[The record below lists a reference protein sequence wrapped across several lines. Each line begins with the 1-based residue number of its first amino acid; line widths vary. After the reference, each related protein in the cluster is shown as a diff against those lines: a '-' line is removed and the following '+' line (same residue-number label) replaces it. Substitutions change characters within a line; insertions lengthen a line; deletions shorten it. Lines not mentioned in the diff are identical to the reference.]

1 MKKKELFVVRLLS
14 LFLIVAGA
22 CTSSGEATDARR
34 HDFTADWRFCQC
46 DDSTAVRPGYDDSGW
61 RKLNLPHDWAVE
73 GEFCK
78 DNPSGTG
85 GGALPGG
92 VGWYRKTFTADKAD
106 EGKRYRI
113 DFDGA
118 YMNSTVYINGHE
130 LGTRPYGY
138 ISFSYDLTPYIK
150 WGKKNVIAVRVDNA
164 EQPNSRWYSGCG
176 IYRNVW
182 LTKMDPAHVA
192 QWGTYVTAEE
202 VSKNSARLKIRT
214 KLQYDAE
221 AQVRDSVRQAD
232 GTYAVFDSEVIPL
245 ADVVLQSRLVDADG
259 DVAGEVV
266 SEARLT
272 AAAPIEVEQEIAVKN
287 PNLWSVATP
296 YIYKVES
303 ILKDKRTGE
312 VLDRYCTPTG
322 IRTFR
327 FDAQKGF
334 ILNGEQVKIN
344 GVCMHHDLGCLG
356 AAVNTR
362 AIERQLEILK
372 EMGCNGIRCSH
383 NPPSPELL
391 DLCDRMGFIVM
402 DEAFDMWRKKKT
414 RHDYSRYF
422 NEWHERDLTDL
433 IVRDRNHPSIFL
445 WSIGNEVL
453 EQWTDAKADTL
464 SLEEANLVLNFGH
477 SADMLSMEGE
487 MSVNSLLTKKLADM
501 VRELD
506 ATRPVTA
513 GCNEPNPNNHLF
525 RSGALDV
532 IGFNYHDYWFAGVPE
547 NFPGKPFIVTESVS
561 GLMTRGYYRMPS
573 DSMFIW
579 PERWDKP
586 FYDASF
592 SCSSYDNCHV
602 PWGSRHEDM
611 MSHVKNNDFIGGQY
625 VWTGFDYIGEPTPYG
640 WPARSSYFGIIDL
653 AGFPKDVYYM
663 YQSEWRPDKAVLH
676 LFPHWNWEPGQTI
689 DLWAYYNN
697 ADEVE
702 LFVNGKSQGVRSK
715 QDVHFDYEPA
725 TAEEKEQKR
734 LRESMSG
741 EYHVWWRVKYEPGV
755 VKAVSRK
762 NGKVIAEQEI
772 RTAGEPAQI
781 RLTPDRSTIQAD
793 GKDLSF
799 ITVEILDKDGNLCPN
814 AENDVTFTVEGAG
827 FIAGVDNGNPI
838 SMEKFKA
845 NHRKAFYGKCLL
857 VVQNNGEPGG
867 IKVTATAD
875 GPEKATMVIKAKPS
889 L

>member
-1 MKKKELFVVRLLS
+1 MNKIILS
-14 LFLIVAGA
+14 LAIGLSLLAGCNAPKEVAGDDR
-22 CTSSGEATDARR
+22 SL
-34 HDFTADWRFCQC
+34 DFTADWAFRLG
-46 DDSTAVRPGYDDSGW
+46 DDTAAARPDYNDADW
-61 RKLNLPHDWAVE
+61 RKLNLPHDWAIE
-73 GEFCK
+73 GEFSK

-92 VGWYRKTFTADKAD
+92 IGWYRKTFTADKAD

-150 WGKKNVIAVRVDNA
+150 WGVENVLAVRVDNA

-182 LTKMDPAHVA
+182 LTKLNPAHIA
-192 QWGTYVTAEE
+192 QWGTYVTAED
-202 VSKNSARLKIRT
+202 VSKNSAQLKIRT

-221 AQVRDSVRQAD
+221 AQM
-232 GTYAVFDSEVIPL
+232 

-259 DVAGEVV
+259 NAVGEAV
-266 SEARLT
+266 SEAQLMPLT
-272 AAAPIEVEQEIAVKN
+272 PAEVEQEIHLKN
-287 PNLWSVATP
+287 PRLWSIDTP
-296 YIYKVES
+296 YMYRVES
-303 ILKDKRTGE
+303 ILKDKQTGE
-312 VLDRYCTPTG
+312 VLDRYYTPTG

-383 NPPSPELL
+383 NPPAPELL

-402 DEAFDMWRKKKT
+402 NETFDMWRKKKT

-433 IVRDRNHPSIFL
+433 IVRDRNHPSIFM

-477 SADMLSMEGE
+477 SADMLAKDGE

-501 VRELD
+501 VRKLD

-525 RSGALDV
+525 RSGALDI
-532 IGFNYHDYWFAGVPE
+532 IGFNYHDDWFAGVPE

-602 PWGSRHEDM
+602 PWGNRHEGTM
-611 MSHVKNNDFIGGQY
+611 RHVKNNDFISGQY

-676 LFPHWNWEPGQTI
+676 LFPHWNWTEGQDI

-715 QDVHFDYEPA
+715 GKDDF
-725 TAEEKEQKR
+725 
-734 LRESMSG
+734 
-741 EYHVWWRVKYEPGV
+741 HVMWRVKYEPGT

-762 NGKVIAEQEI
+762 EGKTVAEQEI

-781 RLTPDRSTIQAD
+781 RLSPDRSTIQAD

-814 AENDVTFTVEGAG
+814 AENDVTFAVEGAG
-827 FIAGVDNGNPI
+827 FIAGVDNGSPI
-838 SMEKFKA
+838 SMEKFKD
-845 NHRKAFYGKCLL
+845 NHRKTFYGKCL
-857 VVQNNGEPGG
+857 VVLQNNGEPGG
-867 IKVTATAD
+867 VKVTATAD
-875 GPEKATMVIKAKPS
+875 GLEKATTAIKVNDN
-889 L
+889 LMC

>member
-1 MKKKELFVVRLLS
+1 MNKIILS
-14 LFLIVAGA
+14 LAIGLSLLAGCNAPKEVAGDDR
-22 CTSSGEATDARR
+22 SL
-34 HDFTADWRFCQC
+34 DFTADWAFRLG
-46 DDSTAVRPGYDDSGW
+46 DDTAAARPDYNDADW
-61 RKLNLPHDWAVE
+61 RKLNLPHDWAIE
-73 GEFCK
+73 GEFSK

-92 VGWYRKTFTADKAD
+92 IGWYRKTFTADKAD

-150 WGKKNVIAVRVDNA
+150 WGVENVLAVRVDNA

-182 LTKMDPAHVA
+182 LTKLNPAHIA
-192 QWGTYVTAEE
+192 QWGTYVTAED
-202 VSKNSARLKIRT
+202 VSKNSAQLKIRT

-221 AQVRDSVRQAD
+221 AQM
-232 GTYAVFDSEVIPL
+232 

-259 DVAGEVV
+259 NAVGEAV
-266 SEARLT
+266 SEAQLMPLT
-272 AAAPIEVEQEIAVKN
+272 PAEVEQEIHLKN
-287 PNLWSVATP
+287 PRLWSIDTP
-296 YIYKVES
+296 YMYRVES
-303 ILKDKRTGE
+303 ILKDKQTGE
-312 VLDRYCTPTG
+312 VLDRYYTPTG

-383 NPPSPELL
+383 NPPAPELL

-402 DEAFDMWRKKKT
+402 DETFDMWRKKKT

-433 IVRDRNHPSIFL
+433 IVRDRNHPSIFM

-477 SADMLSMEGE
+477 SADMLAKDGE

-501 VRELD
+501 VRKLD

-525 RSGALDV
+525 RSSALDI
-532 IGFNYHDYWFAGVPE
+532 IGFNYHDDWFAGVPE

-573 DSMFIW
+573 DSMFVW
-579 PERWDKP
+579 PARWDKP

-602 PWGSRHEDM
+602 PWGNRHEGTM
-611 MSHVKNNDFIGGQY
+611 RHVKKNDFISGQY

-663 YQSEWRPDKAVLH
+663 YQSEWCPDKAVLH
-676 LFPHWNWEPGQTI
+676 LFPHWNWTEGQDI

-715 QDVHFDYEPA
+715 GKDDF
-725 TAEEKEQKR
+725 
-734 LRESMSG
+734 
-741 EYHVWWRVKYEPGV
+741 HVMWRVKYEPGT

-762 NGKVIAEQEI
+762 EGKTVAEQEI

-781 RLTPDRSTIQAD
+781 RLSPDRSTIQAD

-814 AENDVTFTVEGAG
+814 AENDVTFAVEGAG
-827 FIAGVDNGNPI
+827 FIAGVDNGSPI
-838 SMEKFKA
+838 SMEKFKD
-845 NHRKAFYGKCLL
+845 NHRKAFYGKCL
-857 VVQNNGEPGG
+857 VVLQNNGEPGG
-867 IKVTATAD
+867 VKVTATAD
-875 GPEKATMVIKAKPS
+875 GLEKATTAIKVNDN
-889 L
+889 LMC

>member
-1 MKKKELFVVRLLS
+1 MKKLLLS
-14 LFLIVAGA
+14 LVGA
-22 CTSSGEATDARR
+22 LLLTGCNLPKETASDNRR
-34 HDFTADWRFCQC
+34 LDFTADWAFRLG
-46 DDSTAVRPGYDDSGW
+46 DDTTAARPEYNDADW
-61 RKLNLPHDWAVE
+61 RMLNLPHDWAVE
-73 GEFCK
+73 GEFSR

-106 EGKRYRI
+106 QGKRLRI

-150 WGKKNVIAVRVDNA
+150 WGEENVVAVRVDNA

-182 LTKMDPAHVA
+182 LTKMNPVHVA
-192 QWGTYVTAEE
+192 QWGTYVTADE
-202 VSKNSARLKIRT
+202 VSKNSARLTVRT
-214 KLQYDAE
+214 TLENEQTTDAPLE
-221 AQVRDSVRQAD
+221 LLSQLIDEN
-232 GTYAVFDSEVIPL
+232 GKVIGN
-245 ADVVLQSRLVDADG
+245 AST
-259 DVAGEVV
+259 
-266 SEARLT
+266 RLT
-272 AAAPIEVEQEIAVKN
+272 VEQGKQLEAAQEIHVEN
-287 PNLWSVATP
+287 PELWSVDRP
-296 YIYKVES
+296 YLYTIK
-303 ILKDKRTGE
+303 TE
-312 VLDRYCTPTG
+312 VLVDGEPVDTYRTPFG

-372 EMGCNGIRCSH
+372 EMGCNGIRCAH
-383 NPPSPELL
+383 NPPAPELL

-402 DEAFDMWRKKKT
+402 DETFDMWRKKKT

-433 IVRDRNHPSIFL
+433 IVRDRNHPSIFM

-464 SLEEANLVLNFGH
+464 SLEEANLVLNFGR
-477 SADMLSMEGE
+477 SPDMLAKEGE

-501 VRELD
+501 VRSLD
-506 ATRPVTA
+506 STRPVTA

-525 RSGALDV
+525 RSGALDI
-532 IGFNYHDYWFAGVPE
+532 IGFNYHDDWFAGVPE

-586 FYDASF
+586 FHEASF

-602 PWGSRHEDM
+602 PWGNRHEGTM
-611 MSHVKNNDFIGGQY
+611 RHVKNNDFISGQY

-676 LFPHWNWEPGQTI
+676 LFPHWNWTPGQDI

-702 LFVNGKSQGVRSK
+702 LFVNGQSQGVRSK
-715 QDVHFDYEPA
+715 GKDDF
-725 TAEEKEQKR
+725 
-734 LRESMSG
+734 
-741 EYHVWWRVKYEPGV
+741 HVMWRVKFEPGV
-755 VKAVSRK
+755 VKAISRK
-762 NGKVIAEQEI
+762 EGKVVAEQEI

-781 RLTPDRSTIQAD
+781 RLTPDRSTILAD

-799 ITVEILDKDGNLCPN
+799 VTVEIVDKDGNLCPN
-814 AENDVTFTVEGAG
+814 AENDVTFAVEGAG
-827 FIAGVDNGNPI
+827 FIAGVDNGSPI
-838 SMEKFKA
+838 SMEKFKD
-845 NHRKAFYGKCLL
+845 NHRKAFYGKCLV
-857 VVQNNGEPGG
+857 VVQNNGADGN
-867 IKVTATAD
+867 IKLTATAE
-875 GPEKATMVIKAKPS
+875 GLGKTTNTIKVK
-889 L
+889 

>member
-1 MKKKELFVVRLLS
+1 MKKCLFIPLLYLL
-14 LFLIVAGA
+14 LFSAGA
-22 CTSSGEATDARR
+22 CTSPQETLDIRR
-34 HDFTADWRFCQC
+34 QDFTADWAFRLG
-46 DDSTAVRPGYDDSGW
+46 DDSIVARPDYDDTDW
-61 RKLNLPHDWAVE
+61 RRLNLPHDWAIE
-73 GEFCK
+73 GEFSK

-92 VGWYRKTFTADKAD
+92 IGWYRKTFTVDKTE
-106 EGKRYRI
+106 EGKRLRI
-113 DFDGA
+113 DFDGV
-118 YMNSTVYINGHE
+118 YMNSTVYINGHR

-138 ISFSYDLTPYIK
+138 VSFGYDLTPHIR
-150 WGKKNVIAVRVDNA
+150 WGGKNVIAVRVDNE

-182 LTKMDPAHVA
+182 LTKVNPVHVA
-192 QWGTYVTAEE
+192 QWGTYITAEE
-202 VSKNSARLKIRT
+202 VSKNNARLLIRT
-214 KLQYDAE
+214 KLQYDA
-221 AQVRDSVRQAD
+221 APQRGDSVKQAD
-232 GTYAVFDSEVIPL
+232 GTYVVFDSEILPL
-245 ADVVLQSRLVDADG
+245 ADVVLQSRLIDADG
-259 DVAGEVV
+259 TVVGEAA
-266 SEARLT
+266 SELQVMPVT
-272 AAAPIEVEQEIAVKN
+272 PSEVEQVIALKN
-287 PNLWSVATP
+287 PYLWSIDKP
-296 YIYKVES
+296 YIYDVES
-303 ILKDKRTGE
+303 ILKDRVTGE
-312 VLDRYCTPTG
+312 VLDIYHTPFG

-334 ILNGEQVKIN
+334 ILNGEQMKIN

-383 NPPSPELL
+383 NPPAPELL

-402 DEAFDMWRKKKT
+402 DETFDMWRKKKT

-433 IVRDRNHPSIFL
+433 ILRDRNHPSVFL

-477 SADMLSMEGE
+477 GVDMLAREGE
-487 MSVNSLLTKKLADM
+487 LSVNSLLTKKLADR
-501 VRELD
+501 VKALD
-506 ATRPVTA
+506 PTRPVTA

-525 RSGALDV
+525 RSGALDI
-532 IGFNYHDYWFAGVPE
+532 IGFNYHDDWFAGVPE

-561 GLMTRGYYRMPS
+561 ALMTRGYYRMPS
-573 DSMFIW
+573 DSMFVW

-602 PWGSRHEDM
+602 PWGNCHEGTLR
-611 MSHVKNNDFIGGQY
+611 HVKNNDFISGQY

-640 WPARSSYFGIIDL
+640 WPARSSYFGIVDL

-663 YQSEWRPDKAVLH
+663 YQSEWRPDKTVLH
-676 LFPHWNWEPGQTI
+676 LFPHWNWAEGQDI

-702 LFVNGKSQGVRSK
+702 LFVNGKSQGIRSK
-715 QDVHFDYEPA
+715 GKDDFRV
-725 TAEEKEQKR
+725 
-734 LRESMSG
+734 M
-741 EYHVWWRVKYEPGV
+741 WRVKYEPGRV
-755 VKAVSRK
+755 RAVSRK
-762 NGKVIAEQEI
+762 GGKTVAEQEI
-772 RTAGEPAQI
+772 HTAGEPAQI
-781 RLTPDRSTIQAD
+781 RLTPDRSVIQAD

-799 ITVEILDKDGNLCPN
+799 VTVEIIDKDGNLCPN
-814 AENDVTFTVEGAG
+814 ADNDVAFAVEGSG
-827 FIAGVDNGNPI
+827 FIAGVDNGNPV
-838 SMEKFKA
+838 SMERFKD
-845 NHRKAFYGKCLL
+845 NHRRAFYGKCLVVVRDNGRPGSIKL
-857 VVQNNGEPGG
+857 V
-867 IKVTATAD
+867 ATAD
-875 GPEKATMVIKAKPS
+875 GLAKATIAVRVK
-889 L
+889 